1 MTAQYS
7 SDFCHAH
14 AAARWLTCCRCC
26 LAVQVFVG
34 GMPYGYSREQVA
46 EYWGWCGEIEA
57 LDCMTFPDT
66 GRFRFV
72 LTLCDCMSH
81 ACIMCLG
88 SGECTARVD
97 CMTFPDSG
105 RFRCVKEMVA
115 YAYEACR
122 QGSNVVCGGWGWG
135 GGSK

>member
-7 SDFCHAH
+7 SDFCHAY

-81 ACIMCLG
+81 ACIMCFSRVRRLY
-88 SGECTARVD
+88 TAAAHEPRAALH
-97 CMTFPDSG
+97 G
-105 RFRCVKEMVA
+105 
-115 YAYEACR
+115 
-122 QGSNVVCGGWGWG
+122 
-135 GGSK
+135 